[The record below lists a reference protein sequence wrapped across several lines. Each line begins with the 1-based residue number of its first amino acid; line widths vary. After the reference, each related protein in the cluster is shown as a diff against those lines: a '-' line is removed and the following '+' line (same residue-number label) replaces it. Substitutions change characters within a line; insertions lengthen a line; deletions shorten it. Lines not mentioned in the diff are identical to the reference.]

1 VLGCNATD
9 GDGGRR
15 ASSAKRGEAINPDC
29 LGCVG
34 LRSSREHGPDANV
47 IRTGRVSANRG
58 ADDKRWWAKVPE
70 RSDGHVVSPDMNSC
84 RATRERD
91 VGAVVD
97 DHGNGERRDQRTPDV
112 DECPSIG
119 ALEPKLHHGRAPSNG
134 GPRPSHQPIAPVT
147 QIVGNRDQREI
158 ERFASLCSE
167 NVSLNS

>member
-1 VLGCNATD
+1 MFGSNATD
-9 GDGGRR
+9 GDRGCG
-15 ASSAKRGEAINPDC
+15 ASSAKRDEAIYPDC

-34 LRSSREHGPDANV
+34 LRCCREHGADANV
-47 IRTGRVSANRG
+47 ISTGRVSANRR
-58 ADDKRWWAKVPE
+58 ADDKRRWESVPE
-70 RSDGHVVSPDMNSC
+70 RGDGHVLSPDVNPGG
-84 RATRERD
+84 ATRERD

-97 DHGNGERRDQRTPDV
+97 DHGNGERGDQRTPDV
-112 DECPSIG
+112 DECPSVG
-119 ALEPKLHHGRAPSNG
+119 VLEPKLHHGRAPSNG